1 MSFLAVFISLVLLS
15 LILGGLY
22 ISQLATKRE
31 EAERQVKSRIRQ
43 HKARQA
49 ELEELFTTLCAY
61 DRNPDLL
68 VTMQKLM
75 LKEAEL
81 IGRLA
86 PNSADGLDNLEYYQG
101 LSETIESLGEN
112 AHHPDIPGSD
122 RQINIMKRHFAR
134 TIKVLRSLADHG
146 DLPELSAHEHIKR
159 LRHNSLIL
167 EVDAYKDQG
176 IKAHDNGDLTTAGA
190 YLKHAKDLL
199 LQSDSHFEDKTRH
212 IKEISRMIA
221 GLYSSE
227 FHHLTPPAQ
236 ADSSASDKG

>member
-1 MSFLAVFISLVLLS
+1 MFAFLATLLLLG
-15 LILGGLY
+15 LIFGGLY
-22 ISQLATKRE
+22 ISRLAARRE
-31 EAERQVKSRIRQ
+31 EAEREVRARIRQ

-49 ELEELFTTLCAY
+49 ELEELFMTLSVY
-61 DRNPDLL
+61 DRDPDLMRL
-68 VTMQKLM
+68 LQDRM

-86 PNSADGLDNLEYYQG
+86 PGTADGLDNIAYYQG
-101 LSETIESLGEN
+101 LSEIIDGLGET
-112 AHHPDIPGSD
+112 ARHPDIPGSD

-134 TIKVLRSLADHG
+134 TIKLLRSLAEHG
-146 DLPELSAHEHIKR
+146 ELPELHAHEHIKR

-176 IKAHDNGDLTTAGA
+176 IKAHDNGDLTTAGT

-199 LQSDSHFEDKTRH
+199 LQSDAHFDDKTRH

-227 FHHLTPPAQ
+227 FHQDTPSAQ

>member
-1 MSFLAVFISLVLLS
+1 MSFFAVFASLLLLS
-15 LILGGLY
+15 LIFGGLY
-22 ISQLATKRE
+22 ISRIAAKRE
-31 EAERQVKSRIRQ
+31 EAERQVKTRIRQ
-43 HKARQA
+43 HKSRQA

-68 VTMQKLM
+68 LTIQKLM

-86 PNSADGLDNLEYYQG
+86 PNSADGLDNLDYYKG
-101 LSETIESLGEN
+101 LSEAIESLGDN
-112 AHHPDIPGSD
+112 ANRPDIPGSD

-199 LQSDSHFEDKTRH
+199 LQSDSHFENKTRH

-227 FHHLTPPAQ
+227 FHQQTP
-236 ADSSASDKG
+236 SDKANPSSTDKG

>member
-1 MSFLAVFISLVLLS
+1 MSFFAVFTSLLLLS
-15 LILGGLY
+15 LIFGGLF
-22 ISQLATKRE
+22 ISRMATKRE
-31 EAERQVKSRIRQ
+31 ENERQIKTRIRQ
-43 HKARQA
+43 HKMRQA
-49 ELEELFTTLCAY
+49 ELEELFLTLSVY
-61 DRNPDLL
+61 DRNPELL
-68 VTMQKLM
+68 VTLQGLM

-81 IGRLA
+81 IGKLGQNR
-86 PNSADGLDNLEYYQG
+86 SDGLDNRAYYEG
-101 LSETIESLGEN
+101 LSETIESLGDTAN
-112 AHHPDIPGSD
+112 QPDIPGSD

-134 TIKVLRSLADHG
+134 TVKLLRSLADHG

-176 IKAHDNGDLTTAGA
+176 IKAHNNDDLTTAGA

-199 LQSDSHFEDKTRH
+199 LQSDTHFEDKTRH

-227 FHHLTPPAQ
+227 FHHETPPTQ
-236 ADSSASDKG
+236 ADSSPSDKG

>member
-1 MSFLAVFISLVLLS
+1 MSFFAVFVSFLLLS
-15 LILGGLY
+15 MIFGGLY
-22 ISQLATKRE
+22 ISRLAAQRE
-31 EAERQVKSRIRQ
+31 EAEREIKTRIRQ

-49 ELEELFTTLCAY
+49 ELEELFTTLLAY

-68 VTMQKLM
+68 FTMQKLM

-86 PNSADGLDNLEYYQG
+86 PNSADGLDNLDYYEG
-101 LSETIESLGEN
+101 LTQTIEALDEK

-134 TIKVLRSLADHG
+134 TIKVLRSLAEHG

-199 LQSDSHFEDKTRH
+199 LQNDTHFEDKTRH

-221 GLYSSE
+221 GLYSSD
-227 FHHLTPPAQ
+227 FHQTTPPTQ
-236 ADSSASDKG
+236 ADSSASDRG

>member
-1 MSFLAVFISLVLLS
+1 MSFFAVFASLLLLA
-15 LILGGLY
+15 LIFGGLY
-22 ISQLATKRE
+22 VSRLAASRE
-31 EAERQVKSRIRQ
+31 EAARLIKARIRQ
-43 HKARQA
+43 HKSRQT

-68 VTMQKLM
+68 AIIQKLM

-86 PNSADGLDNLEYYQG
+86 PNSAEGLDNLEYYEG
-101 LSETIESLGEN
+101 LTETIDALGDKAN
-112 AHHPDIPGSD
+112 NPDIPGSD

-176 IKAHDNGDLTTAGA
+176 IKAHDNGDLTSAGA

-199 LQSDSHFEDKTRH
+199 LHSDAHFEDKTRH

-227 FHHLTPPAQ
+227 FHQPTPPTQ
-236 ADSSASDKG
+236 ADSSASDKA